1 MPNTRRNGH
10 DDSDSATTTRSRRG
24 GARRRSHT
32 LTAEANRHVIQP
44 ARRIMR
50 KGTRRM
56 KRQISTLPA
65 WVPWAAAGVGIAAL
79 IYGVSR
85 MEAVQD
91 FISDISDTIS
101 DTFGD
106 SDYFDETEEEYGSSN
121 GSADYSSSD
130 YGNADFG
137 STGAGGL

>member
-10 DDSDSATTTRSRRG
+10 DDSDSSTTTRSRG
-24 GARRRSHT
+24 GSRRRSHS

-50 KGTRRM
+50 KGSRRM
-56 KRQISTLPA
+56 KRQISTLPT
-65 WVPWAAAGVGIAAL
+65 WVPWAAAGVGVAAL
-79 IYGVSR
+79 IYAVSR

-91 FISDISDTIS
+91 FFSDLTDSIG

-106 SDYFDETEEEYGSSN
+106 SDYFDETEEEYGSSSGAADYGSMGN
-121 GSADYSSSD
+121 GSADY
-130 YGNADFG
+130 G